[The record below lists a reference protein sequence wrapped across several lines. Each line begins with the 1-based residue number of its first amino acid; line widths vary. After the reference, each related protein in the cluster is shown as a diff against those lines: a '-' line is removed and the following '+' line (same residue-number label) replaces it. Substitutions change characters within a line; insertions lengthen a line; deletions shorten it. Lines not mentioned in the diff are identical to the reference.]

1 MQRSLAKNY
10 LCFALN
16 YELNGLPLTV
26 FLAVTEL
33 DSKQYSF
40 GYSLLDYMP
49 SKETDEVFANI
60 LTSFGVKK

>member
-1 MQRSLAKNY
+1 M
-10 LCFALN
+10 
-16 YELNGLPLTV
+16 NGLPLTV

-40 GYSLLDYMP
+40 GYSLLDDMP